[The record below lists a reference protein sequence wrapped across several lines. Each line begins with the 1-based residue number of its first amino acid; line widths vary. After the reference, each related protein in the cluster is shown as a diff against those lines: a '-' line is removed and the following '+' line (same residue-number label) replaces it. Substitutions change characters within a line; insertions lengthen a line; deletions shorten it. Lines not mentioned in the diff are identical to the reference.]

1 MRIVPHQDVV
11 DTLDGRE
18 QQVVE
23 LVRDAYRLHDEGRS
37 AVPHSVFLR
46 FPDNEIDRII
56 ALPAYV
62 GGDRPSAGVKW
73 ISSFP
78 GNLERGLE
86 RASAAILLNSMTT
99 GHPEALIEASVI
111 SARRTGASAALA
123 ASLLAD
129 APMKLALIGCG
140 VINFEVLRYATVTLP
155 SLTTVTLHDRDQA
168 RAEAFAARVAAT
180 LPGLTVNIE
189 GDRAKALADADC
201 VSLATTAIRPHLDLS
216 DCRPGSV
223 VLHVSLRDLTP
234 DAILAAHNVVDD
246 ADHVCREGTSLY
258 LAEQQSGGRGFIDA
272 PIGALLNGRAT
283 LRRDPTSTV
292 VFSPFG
298 LGVLDIML
306 ARFVLDDVA
315 GRNAGT
321 VVGGFVPAP
330 VSA

>member
-18 QQVVE
+18 KQVVE
-23 LVRDAYRLHDEGRS
+23 LVREAYRLHDQGRS

-62 GGDRPSAGVKW
+62 GGERPSAGVKW

-123 ASLLAD
+123 ASLLMDEGPAR
-129 APMKLALIGCG
+129 MTLVGCG

-155 SLTTVTLHDRDQA
+155 ALTTVTLHDRDPG
-168 RAEAFAARVAAT
+168 RAEAFAARVAEV
-180 LPGLTVNIE
+180 LPGLEVTIE
-189 GDRAKALADADC
+189 SDRARALGDADC

-216 DCRPGSV
+216 EIRPGSV

-234 DAILAAHNVVDD
+234 EAVLAAHNVVDD
-246 ADHVCREGTSLY
+246 ADHVCREGTSLF
-258 LAEQQSGGRGFIDA
+258 LAEQQSGDRAFIDA
-272 PIGALLNGRAT
+272 SIGALLNGRAVV
-283 LRRDPTSTV
+283 RRRPESTV

-306 ARFVLDDVA
+306 ARFVLDDVV
-315 GRNAGT
+315 RRDAGT
-321 VVGGFVPAP
+321 VVSGFVPA
-330 VSA
+330 